1 MQENVNFGLKNC
13 ISFLNSILE
22 IINYILG
29 RQKLFILE
37 KNKNWVQNFNKY
49 KNKESKKLNFKLDD
63 YFRELNKLKR
73 QKLLLNLSIFNLLI
87 SNL

>member
-1 MQENVNFGLKNC
+1 MQENVNFGLKND

-49 KNKESKKLNFKLDD
+49 KNKESKKLNFKN
-63 YFRELNKLKR
+63 EIN
-73 QKLLLNLSIFNLLI
+73 
-87 SNL
+87 